1 MQAMPNS
8 EIILVL
14 CVVAGAVYLFVTEK
28 LRIDVTAIV
37 ILVALLALRLIPA
50 RAALYGFANPATAT
64 VASMFVLSAG
74 LSRTGL
80 VDWLVRR
87 LDRLAGNGELQLML
101 VLCLAIAFLSAFVV
115 NTATV
120 AIFIPVA
127 TVLARRRKI
136 AESRI
141 LMPLSFASQFGGVC
155 TLVGTSTNILVNSI
169 AVSSGLPAFGLFE
182 FARLGLIMAGVGIVY
197 LIVVG
202 RWLLPKRHATVQQVD
217 KYRLSEYLVEL
228 KVPQDSSLIGKSW
241 REVVKQGDEEVQL
254 LKLIRGEQTKWRPRE
269 IPIAADDVLLV
280 RGDAARLMKVRD
292 EFGLETRADEKVED
306 KKLSS
311 DDVKLVEALVP
322 PQSYL
327 VGRTIEG
334 ADLSRR
340 FGCVVLAL
348 QRRGRVLGER
358 LGKIRLD
365 ANDTLLLQCDVNN
378 VQRLM
383 RSPNLIVTSELTEL
397 FLRKDRA
404 LIALGILASVLTFA
418 ALGVL
423 PILLATLFGA
433 VAMVVTGCLRIDE
446 AYQAID
452 WKIIFLLGGILPLG
466 LALQETGA
474 ASWLS
479 GLVLGSFASHGP
491 VVVLAVL
498 YITTAALTEGMSN
511 NAAAVLLAPIAL
523 SMATRMNVD
532 PRPFLIAITFA
543 ASTSF
548 ATPVG
553 YQTNTMVYAAGGYR
567 FSDFSKVGIPLNL
580 IFWALAVLLIPHFW
594 GRS

>member
-1 MQAMPNS
+1 MPLMPDS
-8 EIILVL
+8 QIILVL

-28 LRIDVTAIV
+28 LRLDVTAV
-37 ILVALLALRLIPA
+37 LILVALLALRLIPP

-64 VASMFVLSAG
+64 VACMFVLSAG

-87 LDRLAGNGELQLML
+87 LDRLAGESELRLML
-101 VLCLAIAFLSAFVV
+101 VLCIAIAFLSAFVV

-169 AVSSGLPAFGLFE
+169 AVSSGLAGFGLFE
-182 FARLGLIMAGVGIVY
+182 FARLGLVMAGVGILY

-202 RWLLPKRHATVQQVD
+202 RWLLPKRRGGVQQVD
-217 KYRLSEYLVEL
+217 KYRLSDYLVEFRVA
-228 KVPQDSSLIGKSW
+228 KDSALIGKSW
-241 REVVKQGDEEVQL
+241 QEAVKQGDEEVQL
-254 LKLIRGEQTKWRPRE
+254 LKLIRGEQTKWRPTE
-269 IPIAADDVLLV
+269 TPLVENDILLV
-280 RGDAARLMKVRD
+280 HGDAARLMKVKD

-306 KKLSS
+306 QKLSS
-311 DDVKLVEALVP
+311 DDVKLIEALVP

-348 QRRGRVLGER
+348 QRRGRALRQR
-358 LGKIRLD
+358 LSRIRLD
-365 ANDTLLLQCDVNN
+365 GNDTLLLQCDIKN
-378 VQRLM
+378 VERLM

-404 LIALGILASVLTFA
+404 LIALAILASVLTLA
-418 ALGVL
+418 AVGAL
-423 PILLATLFGA
+423 PILIATLIGA

-479 GLVLGSFASHGP
+479 GAFLGSVTSRGP
-491 VVVLAVL
+491 VAVLAVL
-498 YITTAALTEGMSN
+498 YITTAVLTEGMSN

-523 SMATRMNVD
+523 SVANHMGVD
-532 PRPFLIAITFA
+532 PRPFLVAITFA

-553 YQTNTMVYAAGGYR
+553 YQTNTMVYGAGGYR
-567 FSDFSKVGIPLNL
+567 FSDFSKLGIPLNL
-580 IFWALAVLLIPHFW
+580 IFWVLAVLLIPHFW